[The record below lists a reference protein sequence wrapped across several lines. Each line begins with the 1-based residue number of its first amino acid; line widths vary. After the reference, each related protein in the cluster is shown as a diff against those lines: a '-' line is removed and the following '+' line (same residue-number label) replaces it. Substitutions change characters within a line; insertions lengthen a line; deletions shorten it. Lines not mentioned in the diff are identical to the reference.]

1 MFHPNIDICRKFGI
15 LGDSVGPGAY
25 FAFTLAGKK
34 VHSWLPRSTYASG
47 YKHYKCYITMLQCR
61 IRGRG
66 TGIAGE
72 WEALTQGTGEGGEIC
87 HSTLAASFSPL
98 CVTRVA
104 GLNIAI

>member
-1 MFHPNIDICRKFGI
+1 
-15 LGDSVGPGAY
+15 
-25 FAFTLAGKK
+25 
-34 VHSWLPRSTYASG
+34 
-47 YKHYKCYITMLQCR
+47 MLQCR